1 MNIKVTERL
10 YDEPRPGTP
19 RTIPDDLDIH
29 LIMDNYATHKTPA
42 IRNWLARHPHWHVHF
57 TPTGASWLN
66 MVDASLPKL
75 QNSKSNGEC
84 TVANASL
91 LKRSQ
96 AIQNPFTHFH
106 PYGYYLPRPDDEFQ
120 SMPAGIKLPAG

>member
-42 IRNWLARHPHWHVHF
+42 IRNWLSHAFSVNRV
-57 TPTGASWLN
+57 
-66 MVDASLPKL
+66 
-75 QNSKSNGEC
+75 
-84 TVANASL
+84 
-91 LKRSQ
+91 LKTMDIEVRE
-96 AIQNPFTHFH
+96 
-106 PYGYYLPRPDDEFQ
+106 R
-120 SMPAGIKLPAG
+120 